1 MPVST
6 GHRDGVCRCVVRQ
19 EQPEQLRSLYAV
31 HVCYSPLW
39 LHLFFKPEV
48 FRPIFIPAV
57 RIVRVLVVGVEV
69 FDNVESAF
77 VDIEMDVPLLET
89 RCYQFPHLCFGIQA
103 FNLFPNG
110 IPKSPNS
117 FRGTG
122 SNRMFICLTSCS
134 FCAK

>member
-1 MPVST
+1 MNKT
-6 GHRDGVCRCVVRQ
+6 Y
-19 EQPEQLRSLYAV
+19 L
-31 HVCYSPLW
+31 CYSPLW
-39 LHLFFKPEV
+39 LHLFFKPKV
-48 FRPIFIPAV
+48 FRPVFIPAV
-57 RIVRVLVVGVEV
+57 RIVRVLVAGVEV
-69 FDNVESAF
+69 CDNVESAF
-77 VDIEMDVPLLET
+77 VDIEMDVPFLET
-89 RCYQFPHLCFGIQA
+89 RRYQFPHLCFGIHA